1 MPDPLLAVIIPVHDG
16 QATIRRAVESVLA
29 QSGVDLEV
37 VVVDDGSSDDSAA
50 AAADA
55 GDDRVRVLR
64 QRQGGTAVARNA
76 GVAVSEA
83 PIIAF
88 LDADDEALPGWAE
101 ALTGAMAEPGIALAS
116 VGLRRR
122 QPDGSESVLAPRP
135 LGPAYCGITA
145 QFLAGAFAVRRSLFD
160 EVGGYRVDLRFGEN
174 FELGLRL
181 AKSLAGAGLAAAVD
195 GRPLAIW
202 NTSEGRSYHPEI
214 LLASAEGLLAAHGDS
229 LAADPK
235 LLADHH
241 AVAGV
246 NAARLGD
253 SRRARRHFLAAV
265 RARPTVTA
273 LGRLAVAVLPPL
285 RRRTWAPTRSALP
298 RLPPPSM
305 PITAGRLPR
314 ASVVIAC
321 YDGGDLLLEQVKAV
335 AEQLGDGE
343 SELILADNGSTDGSV
358 AAVAGLDLP
367 HVRVVAATGRRGQG
381 HARNVGAT
389 AGRYD
394 VVVFLDQDDLVRTGY
409 LDAMRRALAQRPF
422 VAARMAVDRLNDPV
436 TARSRTPTQVAKLGE
451 GLFPWAYGSTLGIHR
466 PLFEAVGG
474 FDETLVNGEDVDLC
488 FRLQERFAVELAL
501 VDDAVLDYR
510 LRSGWRTL
518 FRQGR
523 TYGRSGPE
531 VYLRHRRYGLRRDPL
546 RRVLRLWA
554 GLARQTMSKD
564 RGRRWEAAFVIG
576 ARLGR
581 LEGSVK
587 RRVWYP

>member
-1 MPDPLLAVIIPVHDG
+1 MADPRLAVIIPVHDG
-16 QATIRRAVESVLA
+16 QATVRRAVESVLA

-37 VVVDDGSSDDSAA
+37 IVVDDGSSDDSAA
-50 AAADA
+50 VAASV
-55 GDDRVRVLR
+55 GDDRVRVVR
-64 QRQGGTAVARNA
+64 QGQGGTAVARNA
-76 GVAVSEA
+76 GVAASGA

-88 LDADDEALPGWAE
+88 LDADDEALPGWGE
-101 ALTGAMAEPGIALAS
+101 ALAGAMAAPEVGLAS

-135 LGPAYCGITA
+135 LGPAYGGITA

-160 EVGGYRVDLRFGEN
+160 EAGGYRVDMRFGEN

-181 AKSLAGAGLAAAVD
+181 AQSLADTGLAAAVD
-195 GRPLAIW
+195 ERPLAIW
-202 NTSEGRSYHPEI
+202 NNSEGRSYHPEI
-214 LLASAEGLLAAHGDS
+214 LLTSAEGLLATHGES

-253 SRRARRHFLAAV
+253 PRRARRHFLAAL
-265 RARPTVTA
+265 RARPTITA
-273 LGRLAVAVLPPL
+273 IGRLAVAVLPPL
-285 RRRTWAPTRSALP
+285 RRRVWAPAPRSLP
-298 RLPPPSM
+298 RLPPPSI
-305 PITAGRLPR
+305 PTSEGALPG

-321 YDGGDLLLEQVKAV
+321 YDGGEMLLAQVKAV

-358 AAVAGLDLP
+358 AAAAGLGLP
-367 HVRVVAATGRRGQG
+367 NVRVVVAAGRRGQG
-381 HARNVGAT
+381 HARNVGAK

-394 VVVFLDQDDLVRTGY
+394 VVVFLDQDDLVRAGY
-409 LDAMRRALAQRPF
+409 VDAMRRALAERPF

-436 TARSRTPTQVAKLGE
+436 TARSRTPAQVAKLGE

-488 FRLQERFAVELAL
+488 FRLQERFAVELTL

-531 VYLRHRRYGLRRDPL
+531 VYLRHRRYGLRPDPL
-546 RRVLRLWA
+546 HRVIRLWA
-554 GLARQTMSKD
+554 GLARQTMSRN

-581 LEGSVK
+581 IEGSVK